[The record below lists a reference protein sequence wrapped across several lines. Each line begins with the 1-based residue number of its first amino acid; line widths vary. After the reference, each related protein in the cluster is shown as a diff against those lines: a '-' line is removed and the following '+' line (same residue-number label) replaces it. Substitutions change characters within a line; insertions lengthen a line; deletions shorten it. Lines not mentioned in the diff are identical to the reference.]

1 MSRQEELQPR
11 GCHRLCAH
19 DGFLGCVNADVG
31 HVAAEDDQGGGF
43 VDAAQG
49 AQNTRLD
56 LGCEYA
62 FGLHVGA
69 HFGGERLAK
78 ALSGGGVLDHG
89 KTPRLTVV
97 RRGGKRRSG
106 EQVLNNGIRHGV
118 RFEAAD
124 GAAGAQEVAQVSV
137 RQSGSA

>member
-11 GCHRLCAH
+11 GRHGLRAH
-19 DGFLGCVNADVG
+19 DGFFGRVGADIG
-31 HVAAEDDQGGGF
+31 HIAAEEDQGGGF

-49 AQNTRLD
+49 TGHTRLD
-56 LGCEYA
+56 LGFGCA
-62 FGLHVGA
+62 LGLHVGA
-69 HFGGERLAK
+69 HPGRESRAE
-78 ALSGGGVLDHG
+78 ALSGGGVFDHS

-97 RRGGKRRSG
+97 RRGGKRRGG
-106 EQVLNNGIRHGV
+106 EQVLNNGIRHRV

-137 RQSGSA
+137 RQSESA